1 MGGEG
6 ERGGRGKGGEGGG
19 EGRGERERGESEGEG
34 RTEEGGPFNARDANN
49 ADQLFQFVNEKW
61 EELANDEGY
70 LQALID
76 SMPNRLQAVID
87 QQGGWTRY

>member
-1 MGGEG
+1 MNPIENLWGYLVRELC
-6 ERGGRGKGGEGGG
+6 KGN
-19 EGRGERERGESEGEG
+19 
-34 RTEEGGPFNARDANN
+34 TTEGGPFNARDANN

-70 LQALID
+70 LQALVD